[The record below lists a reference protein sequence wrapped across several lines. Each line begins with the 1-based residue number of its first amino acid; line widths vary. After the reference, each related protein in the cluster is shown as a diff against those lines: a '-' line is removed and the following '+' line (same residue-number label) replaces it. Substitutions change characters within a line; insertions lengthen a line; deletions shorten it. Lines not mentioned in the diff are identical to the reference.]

1 MTNSIEFLNA
11 VNAIKQYKENVTH
24 DDLENL
30 YGLYKQATVGDNNTE
45 KPSFFNLVGVKKWH
59 GWEKYK
65 NMSTIDAEKA
75 YISYVKKIIKG

>member
-1 MTNSIEFLNA
+1 MTNSVEFLNA
-11 VNAIKQYKENVTH
+11 VNAIKQSKENVTH

-45 KPSFFNLVGVKKWH
+45 KPSFFNLVGVKKWN
-59 GWEKYK
+59 GWNKYK

-75 YISYVKKIIKG
+75 YISYVNKIIKG

>member
-1 MTNSIEFLNA
+1 MTNSVEFLNA
-11 VNAIKQYKENVTH
+11 VNAIKQSKENVTH

-45 KPSFFNLVGVKKWH
+45 KPSFFNFIGVKKWN

-65 NMSTIDAEKA
+65 NMSTSDAEKA
-75 YISYVKKIIKG
+75 YISYVNKIIKG